1 MSSVASIAEESQVLL
16 QQLPSLSAEELERLV
31 RYHNARYWTDNAPEI
46 DDPTFD
52 RLVEA
57 LRSARPTSPVL
68 DELGEAAPA
77 RVERRFGA
85 VEHERPMLSLDK
97 CYDDDTLRRWQS
109 RLRGGVT
116 VTPKIDGVAC
126 ALRYDGAGKLTLA
139 ATRGDGRVGD
149 DVTRNAA
156 VIDDIPVQLHEDGV
170 QALAGPI
177 EIRGEVYMRLSRFHE
192 RFAEQFANPRN
203 LTAGALK
210 QKDSSASEAYGLSF
224 YAYDLLGVELET
236 ERAKNDLLRRLGVPV
251 PETLY
256 VEEGGDVAT
265 TFRYFA
271 DRRAELDYE
280 IDGVVM
286 KADETHERERLGL
299 TAHHPRWAIAYK
311 LQGESAATKLVE
323 VEWSVGRSGVITPVA
338 VVDPVYVSGVT
349 VTRASL
355 HNAGYLQKL
364 GIRLGARV
372 EIVRR
377 GGVIP
382 HVERVLEANGAAVS
396 RPQQC
401 PSCRRPTQSEGD
413 FVYCSHPADC
423 PDVVRGR
430 VSHFVRVIDVLGF
443 GPKYLA
449 ALIDK
454 GLLRE
459 PADLFRLTK
468 DHLLSLERMGDLL
481 ASRLLS
487 ELDSRRRLT
496 VPVFLTALGIEE
508 VGPTVAEAVCA
519 HFGDLVALRD
529 ATVEELGGI
538 HGVGPSIAG
547 SLHAA
552 LRQRAEEIDHLLE
565 QIEVVQPAPPPAT
578 GHVLA
583 GKSVVF
589 TGKLAMM
596 DRKNAQKRVREVG
609 GKTPAGVSA
618 ELDYLV
624 IGDEG
629 SPLLGAGERSSKH
642 KQAERL
648 QEKGAQ
654 IRIITERD
662 FVSLLDEG

>member
-1 MSSVASIAEESQVLL
+1 MSSVASIAEESQALL
-16 QQLPSLSAEELERLV
+16 QQLPSLPAEELERLV
-31 RYHNARYWTDNAPEI
+31 RYHNERYWDANAPEI
-46 DDPTFD
+46 DDTTFD

-57 LRSARPTSPVL
+57 LRAARPSSPVL
-68 DELGEAAPA
+68 EELGESAPTTI
-77 RVERRFGA
+77 ERRFGA

-97 CYDDDTLRRWQS
+97 CYDDDTLRRWQG
-109 RLRGGVT
+109 RLHGGIA

-126 ALRYDGAGKLTLA
+126 AIRYDGTGRLVLA

-149 DVTRNAA
+149 DVTRNASL
-156 VIDDIPVQLHEDGV
+156 IDDIPVQLRPEGV
-170 QALAGPI
+170 AALHGPI
-177 EIRGEVYMRLSRFHE
+177 EIRGEVYMRLSRFQE

-210 QKDSSASEAYGLSF
+210 QKDPAASAAYGLSF
-224 YAYDLLGVELET
+224 YAYDVLGVELET
-236 ERAKNDLLRRLGVPV
+236 ERAKNELLARLGVPV

-256 VEEGGDVAT
+256 LDEGGDLAQG
-265 TFRYFA
+265 FRHFA
-271 DRRAELDYE
+271 DRRDALDYE

-286 KADETHERERLGL
+286 KADETAERERLGL

-311 LQGESAATKLVE
+311 LQGESASTRLVE

-338 VVDPVYVSGVT
+338 VVEPVYVSGVT

-382 HVERVLEANGAAVS
+382 HVERVLDASGDTVA
-396 RPQQC
+396 RPSEC
-401 PSCRRPTQSEGD
+401 PSCHRTTHVEGD
-413 FVYCSHPADC
+413 FVFCSHPSDC

-454 GLLRE
+454 GLVRE
-459 PADLFRLTK
+459 PADLYRLTK
-468 DHLLSLERMGDLL
+468 DQLLSLERMGDLL
-481 ASRLLS
+481 ASRLLT
-487 ELDSRRRLT
+487 ELDGRRRLT

-508 VGPTVAEAVCA
+508 VGPTVAEAVCD
-519 HFGDLVALRD
+519 HFGTLATLRE
-529 ATVEELGGI
+529 ASIEQLSGI

-552 LRQRAEEIDHLLE
+552 LRQRAGEIDHLLE
-565 QIEVVQPAPPPAT
+565 QVEVVQPSPPPET
-578 GHVLA
+578 GHTLA

-589 TGKLAMM
+589 TGKLALM
-596 DRKNAQKRVREVG
+596 DRKSAQKRVRDVG

-624 IGDEG
+624 IGDDG
-629 SPLLGAGERSSKH
+629 SPLLGEGERSSKH

-648 QEKGAQ
+648 QEKGAE
-654 IRIITERD
+654 IRILTERD
-662 FVSLLDEG
+662 FVKLLDEG